1 MLYARDMFNI
11 VLQSNDSKGS
21 TMKTMHLILAA
32 GGSLAVSACVVE
44 APSNSGG
51 SSSTGGTP
59 GAAEQAC
66 LAAVTRASNNPDV
79 VLLGSQPSSAGT
91 AVRVGVGG
99 QRAPWACTAYRDG
112 SVGEVMFLGGESD
125 GAATQLPDS
134 APGRPAVGSEYD
146 LSEFEGA
153 RAGQAEG
160 GIRALGYE
168 PVRTEGLTTY
178 YFNRQT
184 GACARITTSDG
195 RYSAVKMLPAQDC

>member
-1 MLYARDMFNI
+1 MRTI
-11 VLQSNDSKGS
+11 
-21 TMKTMHLILAA
+21 HLILAA
-32 GGSLAVSACVVE
+32 AGSLALSACVVE
-44 APSNSGG
+44 TPSSSGG
-51 SSSTGGTP
+51 SSSTAGTP
-59 GAAEQAC
+59 SAAEQAC

-91 AVRVGVGG
+91 AVRVAVGA

-112 SVGEVMFLGGESD
+112 SVGEVMFLGGEND
-125 GAATQLPDS
+125 GAATQLPAS
-134 APGRPAVGSEYD
+134 ASGRPAVGSEYD

-168 PVRTEGLTTY
+168 PVRSEGLTTY

-195 RYSAVKMLPAQDC
+195 RYSDVTMLPAQDC

>member
-1 MLYARDMFNI
+1 MIRPIICLAALS
-11 VLQSNDSKGS
+11 VLVACAPQSNQG
-21 TMKTMHLILAA
+21 
-32 GGSLAVSACVVE
+32 GGSASQL
-44 APSNSGG
+44 P
-51 SSSTGGTP
+51 GTP
-59 GAAEQAC
+59 SAAEQAC
-66 LAAVTRASNNPDV
+66 LVAVTRASNNPDV

-91 AVRVGVGG
+91 AVRVGVGA

-112 SVGEVMFLGGESD
+112 TVGEISFMGGEND
-125 GAATQLPDS
+125 GAATQLPAT

-146 LSEFEGA
+146 LTAFEGA

-168 PVRTEGLTTY
+168 QVRSEGLTSY

-195 RYSAVKMLPAQDC
+195 RYSSVTMLPAQDC